1 MGVWEG
7 PATELVARARALGP
21 VVEAGRAEMDV
32 QRRLSAPVVAGL
44 RELGALRMAVPRDLG
59 GPELDPMAQVALVE
73 ELSRLDG
80 SVGWCSMIAGAG
92 SYVAGFLSP
101 AASQRWF
108 GPADACLA
116 GQLAPT
122 GRADRVE
129 GGYVVNGRFGFASG
143 NGHATMMIAGCR
155 VFEGGEPARHPDGRP
170 VIRSLIFPPS
180 SCTVLD
186 TWHTTGLWGTGS
198 HDYVVEDLFVADE
211 DGWDPAGPMHRTEP
225 LFRYP
230 PLFLVPHAGVPLG
243 IARCAIDAVADLAPT
258 KDVAPAGAR
267 AQHRTTLADDPRAHE
282 AIARAEATLGAARA
296 LTYQVVEE
304 LWATLV
310 AGERV
315 PKRLR
320 GMYRVMMTYAHD
332 AGRDVV
338 TAMYD
343 LAASSAIYR
352 GAPLD
357 RQVRDILTACQ
368 HRMVHT
374 RVYGPGGRLL
384 LGLDSGD
391 PLV

>member
-1 MGVWEG
+1 
-7 PATELVARARALGP
+7 
-21 VVEAGRAEMDV
+21 
-32 QRRLSAPVVAGL
+32 
-44 RELGALRMAVPRDLG
+44 
-59 GPELDPMAQVALVE
+59 
-73 ELSRLDG
+73 
-80 SVGWCSMIAGAG
+80 MIAAAA
-92 SYVAGFLSP
+92 SYVSGFLSP
-101 AASQRWF
+101 AAAERWF

-129 GGYVVNGRFGFASG
+129 GGYRVSGRFGFASG
-143 NGHATMMIAGCR
+143 SGHATMMIAGCQ
-155 VFEGGEPARHPDGRP
+155 VFEGGEPARHPNGRP
-170 VIRSLIFPPS
+170 VVRSLIFPPS

-198 HDYVVEDLFVADE
+198 HDYLVEDLFVAEE

-243 IARCAIDAVADLAPT
+243 IARSAIDAVTDLAAD
-258 KDVAPAGAR
+258 KDIAPRGAR
-267 AQHRTTLADDPRAHE
+267 SERRSTLADDPRAHE
-282 AIARAEATLGAARA
+282 AIARAEATLGGARA

-304 LWATLV
+304 LWEVLLRD
-310 AGERV
+310 ERV

-320 GMYRVMMTYAHD
+320 GMYRVMMTHAHD
-332 AGRDVV
+332 TGRDVV
-338 TAMYD
+338 GSMYD
-343 LAASSAIYR
+343 LAASSSIYR

-357 RQVRDILTACQ
+357 RHLRDIHTACQ

-374 RVYGPGGRLL
+374 RVYGPAGRLL